1 MANKKV
7 KKFENKVYIRKIIR
21 NILKRESGTNKIK
34 NIWHRLRMEGNI

>member
-21 NILKRESGTNKIK
+21 NILKKHIGNNKIGK
-34 NIWHRLRMEGNI
+34 TWRYLKSQGEL